1 MNHTE
6 ADYIRVGFK
15 FEKAQSTDKAR
26 ALANKLRAML
36 SSEKPHDQTEA
47 RKLIEQGRAEARL

>member
-15 FEKAQSTDKAR
+15 FEKAQNTDTAR

-47 RKLIEQGRAEARL
+47 RKLIEQGRREARV